1 MFGIIGKRNY
11 SFNLELEKKLGN
23 EEMINGQGIGIVS
36 QMKYGL
42 CRVSHCGCGCI
53 AVYNALRWQG
63 KKLPLSRVISDLEKH
78 RIFFGILGCNP
89 FALGKALS
97 RYGAAFVRI
106 GRIDDLRSAEAFII
120 SFCIRKGLFSPV
132 HTVFCERCGQ
142 GIRVY
147 NRYNSSEKAELYGS
161 AEELIKERRPVTAYI
176 LKKQP

>member
-1 MFGIIGKRNY
+1 M
-11 SFNLELEKKLGN
+11 LGN
-23 EEMINGQGIGIVS
+23 EDMINGQGIGIVS

-42 CRVSHCGCGCI
+42 CRVSHCGCGSI

-63 KKLPLSRVISDLEKH
+63 KKLPLSRVIRDLEKH

-89 FALGKALS
+89 FALGKTLS

-106 GRIDDLRSAEAFII
+106 RRIDDLHGAEAFII
-120 SFCIRKGLFSPV
+120 SFCTHKRLFSPV

-142 GIRVY
+142 SIKVY
-147 NRYNSSEKAELYGS
+147 NRYNSSEKAELYCS
-161 AEELIKERRPVTAYI
+161 VEELIDKRRPITAYI